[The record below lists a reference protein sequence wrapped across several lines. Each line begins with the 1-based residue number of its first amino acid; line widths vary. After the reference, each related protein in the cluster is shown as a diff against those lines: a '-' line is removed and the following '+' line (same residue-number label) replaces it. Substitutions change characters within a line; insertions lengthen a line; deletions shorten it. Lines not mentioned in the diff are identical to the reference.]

1 MMMVDEL
8 LSHITG
14 ANMATRILLID
25 DDPKII
31 SLLRRGLAFEGFEV
45 YTAMD
50 GESGLA
56 AAQQHQPHLAL
67 LDITMPGTDGFEV
80 CRRLRLRGD
89 IAIIMLT
96 ARDDVEDKVNALDTG
111 ADDYVPK
118 PFAFDELTARIRAV
132 LRRQNAGEERLSYGD
147 LEINRA
153 TREIQRAG
161 QPIELTALEYE
172 LLVMFMRHP
181 RQVLTRDQILGQ
193 VWGYD
198 AETET
203 NALEVHI
210 GHLRQKLEASG
221 SPRLIQT
228 IRGIGYTLRG
238 EARL

>member
-1 MMMVDEL
+1 MTTRVL
-8 LSHITG
+8 LV
-14 ANMATRILLID
+14 D

-31 SLLRRGLAFEGFEV
+31 SLLRRGLAYEGFEV

-56 AAQQHQPHLAL
+56 AAQQYQPHIAL

-80 CRRLRLRGD
+80 CSRLRLQGE

-96 ARDDVEDKVNALDTG
+96 ARDDVEDKVNALDIG

-118 PFAFDELTARIRAV
+118 PFAFDELVARIRAV
-132 LRRQNAGEERLSYGD
+132 LRRQNAGEERLNYAD

-153 TREIQRAG
+153 TREVHRAG
-161 QPIELTALEYE
+161 HPLGLTTLEYE
-172 LLVMFMRHP
+172 LLVLFMRHP
-181 RQVLTRDQILGQ
+181 RQVLTRDQILDR

-221 SPRLIQT
+221 GARLIQT
-228 IRGIGYTLRG
+228 IRGIGYALRG
-238 EARL
+238 TGSL

>member
-1 MMMVDEL
+1 MRGDLSEHRGENMTTRVL
-8 LSHITG
+8 LV
-14 ANMATRILLID
+14 D

-31 SLLRRGLAFEGFEV
+31 SLLRRGLAYEGFEV

-56 AAQQHQPHLAL
+56 AAQQYQPHIAL
-67 LDITMPGTDGFEV
+67 LDITMPGPDGFEV
-80 CRRLRLRGD
+80 CRRLRLHGE

-96 ARDDVEDKVNALDTG
+96 ARDDVEDKVNALDIG

-118 PFAFDELTARIRAV
+118 PFAFDELVARIRAV
-132 LRRQNAGEERLSYGD
+132 LRRQNAGEERLNYAD

-153 TREIQRAG
+153 TREVHRAG
-161 QPIELTALEYE
+161 HPIELTTLEYE
-172 LLVMFMRHP
+172 LLVLFMRHP
-181 RQVLTRDQILGQ
+181 RQVLTRDQILDR

-210 GHLRQKLEASG
+210 GHLRQKLEAPG
-221 SPRLIQT
+221 GARLIQT
-228 IRGIGYTLRG
+228 IRGIGYALRG
-238 EARL
+238 AVSL